1 VELGFFPLDERLGL
15 LPGGLTPFVH
25 ECLVR
30 LGTWMPFQPATD
42 LLAAMLGVQV
52 SKAQTVRYTEAA
64 GAAYETVTNEQA
76 DQIERLAPPALPG
89 KDKLV
94 LSADGAMVPLRHGE
108 WAEVKTLVIGE
119 VQPAIRRQED
129 WIVRTR
135 HLSYFSRLVDA
146 EKFGHLTLVEMHR
159 RGVEQSRAVAAVMDG
174 ADWLQ
179 TFVDYHRPDA
189 VRILDFAHAGQRI
202 GAVGQALLGEGTPEA
217 SQWIQERLHALKHSG
232 PQKIL
237 AELHDLQQ
245 QHPEWEILAEN
256 LAYLEKRKAQMHYP
270 QFQEQGWPIG
280 SGIVESG
287 NKLVVEARLK
297 GAGMHWERCNVNPML
312 ALRNIV
318 CSNRWSEEWLLI
330 AGQLRR
336 QTRQQRK
343 DHREQRRLA
352 KAPLLPQASAIPPVE
367 VRAEP
372 SGEKPKKPTNAGQTT
387 GPKKPAANHPWRH
400 SPIGRARYQVAKNA
414 KN

>member
-1 VELGFFPLDERLGL
+1 VERGFFPLDERLGL

-30 LGTWMPFQPATD
+30 LSVWMPFQPATE
-42 LLAAMLGVQV
+42 LLAAMLGVVV
-52 SKAQTVRYTEAA
+52 SKAQTVRDTEAA
-64 GAAYETVTNEQA
+64 GAAYERLQNEDA
-76 DQIERLAPPALPG
+76 DQIERHAPPALPG

-108 WAEVKTLVIGE
+108 WAEVKTLAIGE
-119 VQPAIRRQED
+119 VQPATKRQAD

-146 EKFGHLTLVEMHR
+146 ERFGHLTLVEMHR

-202 GAVGQALLGEGTPEA
+202 GEVGQALFGEGTPEA

-232 PQKIL
+232 PRKIL

-245 QHPEWEILAEN
+245 QHPELESLTGN
-256 LAYLEKRKAQMHYP
+256 LAYLEKREAQMQYP

-280 SGIVESG
+280 SGMVESG

-297 GAGMHWERCNVNPML
+297 GAGMHWERGNVNPML

-318 CSNRWSEEWLLI
+318 CSQRWSEEWPLI
-330 AGQLRR
+330 ARQLCR
-336 QTRQQRK
+336 QARQRRK
-343 DHREQRRLA
+343 DHREQRSRT
-352 KAPLLPQASAIPPVE
+352 KAALLSQTDVIPFLEAEIEPPV
-367 VRAEP
+367 
-372 SGEKPKKPTNAGQTT
+372 EKPKKPTNLDQAIGS
-387 GPKKPAANHPWRH
+387 GKPAANHPWRH
-400 SPIGRARYQVAKNA
+400 SPIGRARYELPNIAKN
-414 KN
+414 